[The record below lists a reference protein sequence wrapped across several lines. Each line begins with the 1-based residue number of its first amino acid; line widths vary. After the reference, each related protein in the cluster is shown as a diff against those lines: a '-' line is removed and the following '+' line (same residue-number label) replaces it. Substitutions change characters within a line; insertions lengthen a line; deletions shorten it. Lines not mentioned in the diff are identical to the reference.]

1 MLIQTQHGWLR
12 STAVTETKVES
23 WSDGWAIAYHT
34 PQGWAWGIE
43 RHESKDV
50 ALKAARLALEVGE

>member
-1 MLIQTQHGWLR
+1 MLIQTQRGWLR
-12 STAVTETKVES
+12 CSAVTETKVES
-23 WSDGWAIAYHT
+23 WSDGWAIAYRT
-34 PQGWAWGIE
+34 PQDWVWGIE